1 MGYKDTNA
9 WKFYYNR
16 TAYDFLIDL
25 NKRSSGC
32 VIYYLTG
39 KGDEY
44 VCPVKAGYINLG
56 KPVDVCEE
64 CIRIWLGLKT

>member
-1 MGYKDTNA
+1 MGEKNTNA

-39 KGDEY
+39 KGDEH
-44 VCPVKAGYINLG
+44 VCPVKAGYIKLG
-56 KPVDVCEE
+56 KSVKSCEE
-64 CIRIWLGLKT
+64 CIGIWLGLKT

>member
-56 KPVDVCEE
+56 KSVACEE